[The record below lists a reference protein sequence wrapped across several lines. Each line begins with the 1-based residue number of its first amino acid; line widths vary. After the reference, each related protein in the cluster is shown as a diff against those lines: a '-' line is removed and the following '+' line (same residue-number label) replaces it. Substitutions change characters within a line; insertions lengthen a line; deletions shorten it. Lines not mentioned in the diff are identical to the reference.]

1 VRRYRRAHPA
11 GRVDLYAPVMAVAR
25 LLRTSDGETLE
36 AELAPAIGAER
47 AAMVLCHPHPEY
59 RGTMRSIVISSLF
72 ESLPASG
79 ITCLRF
85 NFRGVEN
92 STGSHDNGRA
102 ERDDARA
109 ALRALVEEV
118 GDELPLVLTG
128 WSFGGDVALSLSDPT
143 IDAWLAIAP
152 PLRFVGDLDALATDR
167 RPKHLA
173 LAEHDEFRSP
183 REVAAV
189 AARWQ
194 ATTVDVVG
202 GASHFFVGR
211 TDRLVVIA
219 NSFIDEV
226 STPAA

>member
-1 VRRYRRAHPA
+1 
-11 GRVDLYAPVMAVAR
+11 MAVAR
-25 LLRTSDGETLE
+25 ALRTADGETLE

-47 AAMVLCHPHPEY
+47 AAMVLCHPHPQHG
-59 RGTMRSIVISSLF
+59 GTMRSIVISSLF

-79 ITCLRF
+79 IACLRF

-92 STGSHDNGRA
+92 STGSHDNGGA
-102 ERDDARA
+102 ERGDVRA
-109 ALRALVEEV
+109 ALSALVEEV
-118 GDELPLVLTG
+118 GDDLPMVLTG
-128 WSFGGDVALSLSDPT
+128 WSFGGDVALSVSDPT

-152 PLRFVGDLDALATDR
+152 PLRFVGDLAALATDR

-189 AARWQ
+189 VAGWR
-194 ATTVDVVG
+194 ATTIEVVG

-211 TDRLVVIA
+211 TDRLAVIA
-219 NSFIDEV
+219 NSFVDEV
-226 STPAA
+226 STPET